1 MDNNDILRRLRYIL
15 NLSDDAMMDMYA
27 KGGEPVSRAEISDWL
42 KKEEDEAFDV
52 VIDEN
57 LATFLNGVIVNYRGK
72 KDGQTPTAE
81 VVLDNNII
89 LRKLKIAFN
98 FKAEEIVYLMMLGG
112 QKVTTTELSAFFR
125 NPKHA
130 KYKTLNDQYLRNFL
144 NGFQKQRDAQ
154 RKKLENDPLGNLKS

>member
-27 KGGEPVSRAEISDWL
+27 KGGEPVSRAEVSDWL

-72 KDGQTPTAE
+72 KDGQTPVAE

-98 FKAEEIVYLMMLGG
+98 FKSDEMVYLMKLGG
-112 QKVTTTELSAFFR
+112 QKVSATELSAFFR
-125 NPKHA
+125 NPKHP
-130 KYKTLNDQYLRNFL
+130 KYMPLNDQYLRNFL

-154 RKKLENDPLGNLKS
+154 RKKIEQDTLGNLNS